1 MSTTSIAPAPA
12 AGPMTPPATGPV
24 RTSALGAVRAFGVM
38 LGGPAVLLSV
48 TVAAA
53 ARTAQA
59 LRAGRP
65 PCRGAA
71 GVLLTACAYGRCM
84 RPWMRCWGATAAELE
99 MALPG
104 DELDPDP
111 RIRQTRAVQIAAPAH
126 AVSPWIA
133 QLGQDRGGFYS
144 YLWLENLAGCRM
156 HNADRIHPEW
166 QQRSAGETVLLHPAA
181 GLKVMR
187 FEPGHALVLEGGWSL
202 VVEPDGPHR
211 CRLIARSRRP
221 GGVAGAIYGLLLELP
236 HFVMER
242 RMLLEVKRRSEGMS

>member
-1 MSTTSIAPAPA
+1 MSTTSIAPPPA
-12 AGPMTPPATGPV
+12 IGAATPPATAVV
-24 RTSALGAVRAFGVM
+24 RPSAVGAVRAFGVM
-38 LGGPAVLLSV
+38 LGGPVVLFGA

-59 LRAGRP
+59 LRAGRLP
-65 PCRGAA
+65 RPGAA
-71 GVLLTACAYGRCM
+71 GVLVTAGAYGRWM
-84 RPWMRCWGATAAELE
+84 RPWMRCWGATEAELE

-111 RIRQTRAVQIAAPAH
+111 RVRQTRAVQVAAPAR
-126 AVSPWIA
+126 AVWPWIA

-144 YLWLENLAGCRM
+144 YTWLENLAGCRM
-156 HNADRIHPEW
+156 HNADRIHSEW
-166 QQRSAGETVLLHPAA
+166 QQRSAGETVLLHPAS

-202 VVEPDGPHR
+202 VVEPDGPDR
-211 CRLIARSRRP
+211 CRLIARSRVPR
-221 GGVAGAIYGLLLELP
+221 GVVGVVYGLLLELP

-242 RMLLEVKRRSEGMS
+242 RMLLEVKRRAEGMS